1 MRRSEDEHQYDD
13 IINMPHHVSITR
25 SHISALDR
33 AAQFSPFAALT
44 GHDAAIKE
52 TARLT
57 NERIDLD
64 ENSKEI
70 VDEKLLILR
79 EHLEEQPK
87 VSITYFKQDEKKSGG
102 EYQSVKNKIIK
113 INEYENTILLEDGT
127 IIPIKDVYCLEGNI
141 FNIFDNLYM

>member
-1 MRRSEDEHQYDD
+1 MRSSEDEHQYDD
-13 IINMPHHVSITR
+13 IINMPHHVSMTR
-25 SHISALDR
+25 SHMSALDR

-64 ENSKEI
+64 ESSKELL
-70 VDEKLLILR
+70 DEKLLILR
-79 EHLEEQPK
+79 EHVEEQPK

-102 EYQSVKNKIIK
+102 EYQSVTNNIIK
-113 INEYENTILLEDGT
+113 LNEYENTILLEDGT
-127 IIPIKDVYCLEGNI
+127 IILIKDVYCMEGKIFNI
-141 FNIFDNLYM
+141 FNI

>member
-1 MRRSEDEHQYDD
+1 MRSSEDEHKYDD
-13 IINMPHHVSITR
+13 IINMPHHVSMTR
-25 SHISALDR
+25 SHMSALDR

-64 ENSKEI
+64 ESSRELL
-70 VDEKLLILR
+70 DEKLLILQ

-102 EYQSVKNKIIK
+102 EYQSVTNKIIK
-113 INEYENTILLEDGT
+113 LNEYENTILLEDGT
-127 IIPIKDVYCLEGNI
+127 IIPIKDVYFMECNI
-141 FNIFDNLYM
+141 FNIFDI

>member
-1 MRRSEDEHQYDD
+1 MRRLEDEHQYDD
-13 IINMPHHVSITR
+13 IINMIHHVSMTR
-25 SHISALDR
+25 SHMSALDR

-64 ENSKEI
+64 ENSKELL
-70 VDEKLLILR
+70 DEKLLILQ

-102 EYQSVKNKIIK
+102 EYQSVTNKITK
-113 INEYENTILLEDGT
+113 LNEYENTILLEDGT
-127 IIPIKDVYCLEGNI
+127 IIPIKDVYFMECNI
-141 FNIFDNLYM
+141 FNIFDI